1 MLVSTKHKTL
11 AKPITE
17 KTTMK
22 KKAAEKQTAAKKK
35 TSKKKAIKQKTAQ
48 KILAQTRQDK
58 AFRFFDNR
66 EKYLMFVTT
75 CNEKWAVAQ
84 RIAREL
90 DNVEPGDHCL
100 RIFDAGVGDGT
111 VLGYVMRSMHEKFT
125 HVPWLVVGKEISM
138 EDARIALEKM
148 PDRFTEHPEMV
159 LVLTNMYYSEAPN
172 LTPNLARNPDQKPET
187 SAAALNWHE
196 IALSGTTA
204 NEFDNQIRELQP
216 ILASDWQVKTSK
228 KTGNPLYVTPSVL
241 VIYRNDRRFSLKS
254 IVPKPGQV
262 DGLYDLVIASQPYRA
277 RVSAQMKINN
287 VIKPLARAIAPGGRM
302 IGIQSSGD
310 DPGMEIVNRIWR
322 QDDPF
327 QTDRR
332 ALLAEIKK
340 QLTEPADK
348 NLGFYAGTDSQSM
361 FQYHLHTL
369 PSEVG
374 GSIGTSTLMAAWN
387 AAIYVAQVEDSRVE
401 EAMKNGDFLDHV
413 RKVLAKHGGLWFNDE
428 SFVVTRKTGA

>member
-1 MLVSTKHKTL
+1 MAT
-11 AKPITE
+11 
-17 KTTMK
+17 K
-22 KKAAEKQTAAKKK
+22 KKATKKKAKKK
-35 TSKKKAIKQKTAQ
+35 TSVKHGAAQ
-48 KILAQTRQDK
+48 DR

-84 RIAREL
+84 RITREL
-90 DNVEPGDHCL
+90 DNVEPGENCL

-111 VLGYVMRSMHEKFT
+111 VLSYVMRSMHEKFT

-138 EDARIALEKM
+138 EDVRIALEKM

-159 LVLTNMYYSEAPN
+159 LVLTNMYYSESPGLSPN
-172 LTPNLARNPDQKPET
+172 
-187 SAAALNWHE
+187 SVAAAASLNWHE
-196 IALSGTTA
+196 IALEGSTA

-216 ILASDWQVKTSK
+216 ILAADWQVKTSK
-228 KTGNPLYVTPSVL
+228 KTGNPLYVRPSVL
-241 VIYRNDRRFSLKS
+241 VLYRNDRRFSLRP
-254 IVPKPGQV
+254 ILPKPGQV
-262 DGLYDLVIASQPYRA
+262 DGKYDLLIASQPYRA
-277 RVSAQMKINN
+277 RVSAELKINN

-302 IGIQSSGD
+302 IGIQSYGG
-310 DPGMEIVNRIWR
+310 DPGMEIVNRIWPR
-322 QDDPF
+322 DNPF
-327 QTDRR
+327 KVGRKE
-332 ALLAEIKK
+332 LLAATRK
-340 QLTEPADK
+340 QLNEPADK
-348 NLGFYAGTDSQSM
+348 GLGYYAGADSKSI

-401 EAMKNGDFLDHV
+401 EVIRKGNYLDPV

-428 SFVVTRKTGA
+428 SYVITRKKF